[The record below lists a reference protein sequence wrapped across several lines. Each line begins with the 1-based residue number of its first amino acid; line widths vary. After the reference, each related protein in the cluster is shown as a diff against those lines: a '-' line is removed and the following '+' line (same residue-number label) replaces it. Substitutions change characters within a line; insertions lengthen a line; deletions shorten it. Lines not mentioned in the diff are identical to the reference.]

1 MIDTQVL
8 IERGQ
13 ELALTF
19 APRIAAAIVILVIG
33 RWVARIVSRVVR
45 GAVDKVG
52 GDPILVNFLGNLVY
66 MALLVVVVVASL
78 GQVGVQT
85 TSFIAMLG
93 AAGLAIGLALQ
104 GSLSNFAAG
113 VLIVILRPYRVGD
126 FIEAAGVSGTVY
138 EVQIFSTILTTPDNK
153 RVIIP
158 NGQIGSSIIT
168 NFSANETRRIDLT
181 FSAGYDDNVGKVKEV
196 LTEIVD
202 AHDKILEVPEPKI
215 VVSELAD
222 SSVNY
227 GVFVWVR
234 RSDVLST
241 KFDLLESVKRRFD
254 EEGISIPYPQID
266 SHVHTVDREAA

>member
-1 MIDTQVL
+1 MPMEMQEL

-13 ELALTF
+13 ELAVQF
-19 APRIAAAIVILVIG
+19 APKIVAAIVVFIVG
-33 RWVARIVSRVVR
+33 RWAAKILSRLARK
-45 GAVDKVG
+45 AVGKVG
-52 GDPILVNFLGNLVY
+52 GDAILVNFLGNLVY
-66 MALLVVVVVASL
+66 MALLAMVVVAAL

-113 VLIVILRPYRVGD
+113 VLIVVLRPYRVGD
-126 FIEAAGVSGTVY
+126 FIEAAGVSGTVF

-168 NFSANETRRIDLT
+168 NFSANETRRVDLI
-181 FSAGYDDNVGKVKEV
+181 FGASYDDNVGEVKAI
-196 LTEIVD
+196 LNDIVESSEL
-202 AHDKILEVPEPKI
+202 ILREPPPRI
-215 VVSELAD
+215 VVTELAD

-227 GVFVWVR
+227 GV
-234 RSDVLST
+234 
-241 KFDLLESVKRRFD
+241 
-254 EEGISIPYPQID
+254 Y
-266 SHVHTVDREAA
+266 